1 MAATYIAKTLQGLES
16 VLARELAGL
25 GATRVQ
31 ESSRAVLF
39 EADDE
44 VLYKANYLCRTALR
58 ILKRIKS
65 FEIAKQDDLYDEVY
79 SVAWEKV
86 FPVDALM
93 TLSAT
98 CLDSVFTHSR
108 FASQRMKDAIVD
120 RFRRVLG
127 QRPSVDNEYYTIRVE
142 LFMRQNHCEILLD
155 SSGLSLHNRG
165 YRKPNTDSFNEVMA
179 SGLLFLSGWKPGQD
193 LLLPF
198 CKDVLLPME
207 AAMQAC
213 GMPAGYYRK
222 GYSFQYWNSFDPNL
236 WRRVKED
243 ALKQMHDPEGDI
255 RAADSDGL
263 AVERVE
269 ELLKKVRM
277 HHDVDV
283 CLFDFLHAD
292 RLDGSDTGRD
302 LTVLVRMPYFGETQA
317 FEAEDFCTQLGNVL
331 KRQYAGAGAWVYA
344 HDADALKFIGLKPK
358 EKYLLGEVAG
368 PARFWGFDI
377 R

>member
-1 MAATYIAKTLQGLES
+1 METTYIAKTLQGLEP
-16 VLARELAGL
+16 VLARELTGL

-31 ESSRAVLF
+31 ESNRAVLF
-39 EADDE
+39 EAGDE

-65 FEIAKQDDLYDEVY
+65 FEIAKQEDFYDEVY
-79 SVAWEKV
+79 SVAWEKI

-127 QRPSVDNEYYTIRVE
+127 QRPSIDNEYYTIRVE

-155 SSGLSLHNRG
+155 ASGLSLHNRG
-165 YRKPNTDSFNEVMA
+165 YRRPNTDPFNEVMA
-179 SGLLFLSGWKPGQD
+179 SGLLALSGWTPGQD
-193 LLLPF
+193 LFLPF
-198 CKDVLLPME
+198 SKDGILAME

-213 GMPAGYYRK
+213 RMPAGYYRK
-222 GYSFQYWNSFDPNL
+222 GYSFQYWNDFDPNL
-236 WRRVKED
+236 WKQVKED
-243 ALKQMHDPEGDI
+243 ALKQMEDPEGQI
-255 RAADSDGL
+255 WASDSDGL

-269 ELLKKVRM
+269 SFLKSVRM

-283 CLFDFLHAD
+283 RLFDFLHSD
-292 RLDGSDTGRD
+292 RMEEMAGSEN
-302 LTVLVRMPYFGETQA
+302 LTVLVRMPCFGDMQS

-331 KRQYAGAGAWVYA
+331 KRQYVGSHAWVYA
-344 HDADALKFIGLKPK
+344 NDTEAIKFVGLKPQA
-358 EKYLLGEVAG
+358 KYDLGEVSR